1 MRQPSVATVSAP
13 PPVEG
18 KPALKTLSD
27 AVRDAACT
35 GQLFECV
42 HVPGI
47 TDVREG
53 MNAFL

>member
-1 MRQPSVATVSAP
+1 MSAP